1 MPVTN
6 ARRLP
11 ALKRSL
17 PAGLLGLVGLVL
29 GGLAFRFLMTHPD
42 PAVWWR
48 LEVFVVAGVSAGI
61 VFSARWLARSDY
73 GTDDLWVIL
82 GWSVAGI
89 AAAGL
94 LGAGIYVHQTMEQV
108 SIAEPT
114 FLFES
119 LALLGA
125 GLGVAVGV
133 RSRRTRA
140 QRRIEAALDDEPVDE
155 DAVWAVLSL
164 LGDETQELRERWA
177 ILASLVDTTT
187 REAPVEVLATRL
199 ADSPLFPDDA
209 SEVEARLYDEHLP
222 VLVGTGV
229 VEVDREARTVA
240 YVGPEPVA
248 DHLSAA

>member
-1 MPVTN
+1 MPATN

-48 LEVFVVAGVSAGI
+48 LEVFVVAGASAAI

-73 GTDDLWVIL
+73 GTDDRWVIL

-94 LGAGIYVHQTMEQV
+94 LGVAIYAHQTMEQV
-108 SIAEPT
+108 PVAEPT

-133 RSRRTRA
+133 RSRRSRA
-140 QRRIEAALDDEPVDE
+140 QRRIEAALDDDPVDDE
-155 DAVWAVLSL
+155 AVRAVLSL
-164 LGDETQELRERWA
+164 LGDGTGALRQRWA
-177 ILASLVDTTT
+177 VLASLVETTT

-199 ADSPLFPDDA
+199 ADDPAFPDDP
-209 SEVEARLYDEHLP
+209 SEIEMRLLDEHLP
-222 VLVGTGV
+222 ALAGNGV

-248 DHLSAA
+248 DRLAA

>member
-1 MPVTN
+1 MSVTD

-48 LEVFVVAGVSAGI
+48 LEVVVVAGVSAGI
-61 VFSARWLARSDY
+61 VFSARRLARSDY

-108 SIAEPT
+108 SVAEPT

-133 RSRRTRA
+133 RSRRSRA
-140 QRRIEAALDDEPVDE
+140 QRRIEAALDDDPADE
-155 DAVWAVLSL
+155 AVWAVLSL
-164 LGDETQELRERWA
+164 LGGDTGALRQRWA
-177 ILASLVDTTT
+177 ILASLIDTTT
-187 REAPVEVLATRL
+187 REAPIKVLATRL
-199 ADSPLFPDDA
+199 AGSPGFPDDA

-222 VLVGTGV
+222 ALIENGAVD
-229 VEVDREARTVA
+229 VDREARTVA
-240 YVGPEPVA
+240 YIGPEPIA
-248 DHLSAA
+248 DTLSDK